1 MNIRDRIE
9 AWFERYADGIYRHR
23 FKTLAVMGVLIA
35 ALLSQLPTVTVDTST
50 EGFLHDNDPALLAY
64 NAFRDQFGQDEVI
77 IVAIERETVFDPDF
91 LIVLRQLHR
100 DLEDRVPHLD
110 EVTSLINARNTRGN
124 ADALIVE
131 DLLAKW
137 PDSPEALEVVRQ
149 RAMANPMYRHLLI
162 SEDGRFTTIIVRT
175 HTHSGSGDETGL
187 LDGFEDESAGAENS
201 TGATSYLTDQ
211 ETSEAV
217 FAVQEV
223 VDEYRDKG
231 LILFMAGSPV
241 VTHFLKQ
248 SMMTDMRRFLSFAAL
263 AVGICLFIMF
273 RRISGVLLPMIVV
286 LLSLLSTISIMAI
299 AGTAIKVPTQI
310 LPSFLLAVGVGTSV
324 HILAIFYQHFQQHR
338 DKRRGIVSAMGH
350 SGLAIVMTN
359 ITTATGLMSFSTADV
374 APVADLGI
382 FAGIGVLLAFFY
394 TVTLLPALLAIIP
407 LKKAPLLAASGN
419 GEGMDRFL
427 DAVARFS
434 TRRPRVILIV
444 SGIII
449 VGSAIA
455 ATGIQFSHYPL
466 VWLQETNPIRVATT
480 TIDRELRG
488 SMNLEVVI
496 DTHKENGLYEP
507 DLLKRLDAAASHM
520 ETLVYGDVFI
530 GKAWSLPTILK
541 EIHQALNENRQAYYA
556 IPDDRDL
563 IAQEFLLF
571 ENSGSDDLE
580 DVVDSQFSKVRLTLK
595 APFTDA
601 VKYSRLI
608 ADAQV
613 YFQKQ
618 FPEATIV
625 TTGMIPLLAQ
635 TFTNS
640 IYSLSKSYITALVV
654 ISILMVVLIGRL
666 RIGLLS
672 MVPNLAP
679 ILVTMGVIYVF
690 RFPMD
695 LFTML
700 VASIAIGLA
709 VDDTIHFMHNYRR
722 YYEQSGDPVD
732 AVRRT
737 LRSAGR
743 AMLVTT
749 IVLAIGF
756 FVLAFSKLTNIRNFG
771 ILTGI
776 TIIMALL
783 ADYLLAPALMVLV
796 SPKKSEARSQKP
808 ESRSQKSEVRVRK
821 PEEC

>member
-9 AWFERYADGIYRHR
+9 AWFERFADGIFRHR
-23 FKTLAVMGVLIA
+23 FKTLAIMGVMIA
-35 ALLSQLPTVTVDTST
+35 ALLSQLPTVTIDTST
-50 EGFLHDNDPALLAY
+50 EGFLHANDPALLAY

-77 IVAIERETVFDPDF
+77 IVAIERAKVFDLEF
-91 LIVLRQLHR
+91 LPVLKRLHR
-100 DLEDRVPHLD
+100 ELEDRVPHLD

-124 ADALIVE
+124 EDELIVE
-131 DLLAKW
+131 DLLEKW
-137 PDSPEALEVVRQ
+137 PDSPEALADVRK
-149 RAMANPMYRHLLI
+149 RAMANPMYKHLLI
-162 SEDGRFTTIIVRT
+162 SEDGRFTTLIVRT
-175 HTHSGSGDETGL
+175 HTYSGDVAEADL
-187 LDGFEDESAGAENS
+187 LDGFADEPAGETDPAGAK
-201 TGATSYLTDQ
+201 SYLTDK

-217 FAVQEV
+217 WAVKEV
-223 VDEYRDKG
+223 VNEYREKG
-231 LILFMAGSPV
+231 LTLYMAGSPV

-248 SMMTDMRRFLSFAAL
+248 SMMTDMRRFLGMAAV

-273 RRISGVLLPMIVV
+273 RRISGVVLPMIVV

-299 AGTAIKVPTQI
+299 AGTSIKVPTQI

-324 HILAIFYQHFQQHR
+324 HILAIFYHHFQQHR
-338 DKRRGIVSAMGH
+338 DKRQGIVYAMGH

-359 ITTATGLMSFSTADV
+359 ITTASGLMSFSTADV
-374 APVADLGI
+374 APIADLGI

-394 TVTLLPALLAIIP
+394 TVTLLPALLAIVP
-407 LKKAPLLAASGN
+407 LKKDPLLSALGN
-419 GEGMDRFL
+419 GGAMDRFL
-427 DAVARFS
+427 DAVARFAT
-434 TRRPRVILIV
+434 TRPLAILIV
-444 SGIII
+444 SGVLI

-455 ATGIQFSHYPL
+455 ATGIKFSHYPL
-466 VWLQETNPIRVATT
+466 IWFHETNPIRVATT

-496 DTHKENGLYEP
+496 DTHEENGLYDP
-507 DLLKRLDAAASHM
+507 GFLKRLEAAASHM
-520 ETLVYGDVFI
+520 ETLVYGDVYI

-541 EIHQALNENRQAYYA
+541 EIHQALNENRPDYYA

-608 ADAQV
+608 EDAVV
-613 YFQKQ
+613 YFEKE
-618 FPEATIV
+618 FPEATIA

-635 TFTNS
+635 TFANS
-640 IYSLSKSYITALVV
+640 IYSLAKSYITALVV

-672 MVPNLAP
+672 MIPNLAP
-679 ILVTMGVIYVF
+679 ILVTMGVIYLF
-690 RFPMD
+690 KFPMD

-722 YYEQSGDPVD
+722 YFEQSGDPVD

-743 AMLVTT
+743 AMLATT

-756 FVLAFSKLTNIRNFG
+756 FVLSFSKLTNIRNFG
-771 ILTGI
+771 ILTGF

-796 SPKKSEARSQKP
+796 SPKKSES
-808 ESRSQKSEVRVRK
+808 
-821 PEEC
+821 

>member
-1 MNIRDRIE
+1 
-9 AWFERYADGIYRHR
+9 
-23 FKTLAVMGVLIA
+23 MGVLIA
-35 ALLSQLPTVTVDTST
+35 ALLSQLPTLTIDTST
-50 EGFLHDNDPALLAY
+50 EGFLHENDPALTAY
-64 NAFRDQFGQDEVI
+64 NEFRDQFGQDEVI
-77 IVAIERETVFDPDF
+77 IVAIERDNIFDLDF
-91 LIVLRQLHR
+91 LTVLAQLHR
-100 DLEDRVPHLD
+100 ELEDRVPHLD

-124 ADALIVE
+124 ADELIVE
-131 DLLAKW
+131 DLLETW
-137 PDSPEALEVVRQ
+137 PDSPEALTAVQQ
-149 RAMANPMYRHLLI
+149 RVMANPMYRHLLI
-162 SEDGRFTTIIVRT
+162 SEDGRFTTLIVRT
-175 HTHSGSGDETGL
+175 HTHSGDGVETDL
-187 LDGFEDESAGAENS
+187 FEGFEDEPVDGGDA
-201 TGATSYLTDQ
+201 TGGNSYLTDQ

-217 FAVQEV
+217 FAVKAV
-223 VDEYRDKG
+223 VNEYRQKG
-231 LILFMAGSPV
+231 LTLYMAGSPV

-248 SMMTDMRRFLSFAAL
+248 SMMTDMRRFLAMAAV
-263 AVGICLFIMF
+263 AVGICLFLMF
-273 RRISGVLLPMIVV
+273 RRISGVVLPMIVV

-299 AGTAIKVPTQI
+299 TGTAIKVPTQI

-324 HILAIFYQHFQQHR
+324 HILAIFYHHFQQHR
-338 DKRRGIVSAMGH
+338 DNRQGIVYAMGH

-374 APVADLGI
+374 APIADLGI

-394 TVTLLPALLAIIP
+394 TVTLLPALLAIMP
-407 LKKAPLLAASGN
+407 LKKDPLLASLSNGN
-419 GEGMDRFL
+419 GMDRFL
-427 DAVARFS
+427 DAVARFAT
-434 TRRPRVILIV
+434 TRPLAILIV
-444 SGIII
+444 SGVVII
-449 VGSAIA
+449 GSAVA
-455 ATGIQFSHYPL
+455 ATGIKFSHYPL
-466 VWLQETNPIRVATT
+466 IWFHASNPIRVATT

-488 SMNLEVVI
+488 SMNLEIVI

-507 DLLKRLDAAASHM
+507 DFLRRLDAAASHM

-541 EIHQALNENRQAYYA
+541 EINQALNENRPDYYA
-556 IPDDRDL
+556 IPNDRDL

-608 ADAQV
+608 EDVVA
-613 YFQKQ
+613 YFTTQ

-640 IYSLSKSYITALVV
+640 IYSLSKSYITALIV

-666 RIGLLS
+666 RIGMLS
-672 MVPNLAP
+672 MIPNLAP
-679 ILVTMGVIYVF
+679 IMVTMGVIYLF
-690 RFPMD
+690 KFPMD

-722 YYEQSGDPVD
+722 YYEQSGDPVA
-732 AVRRT
+732 AVHRT

-771 ILTGI
+771 ILTGF

-796 SPKKSEARSQKP
+796 SPKRSA
-808 ESRSQKSEVRVRK
+808 SRSQGSEVRSPKRAEAASSNREYGSK
-821 PEEC
+821 